1 MRETEISSVDFRT
14 LFLRSP
20 KHQRK
25 IVLINKFFPE
35 KSIKRLV
42 KRIRGALNL
51 VFNNFYCF
59 TDCKNNMF
67 FVENMSTAEY

>member
-1 MRETEISSVDFRT
+1 MRETEIASVGFRA

-20 KHQRK
+20 KHTRK
-25 IVLINKFFPE
+25 IALINKFFPE
-35 KSIKRLV
+35 KSIKRLE

-59 TDCKNNMF
+59 TDCKNNIC
-67 FVENMSTAEY
+67 SL